1 MTKTVTASLGMEP
14 GSLATDVLVRHHRFG
29 VDEAPPRYDSTDA
42 HPDPY
47 DYILAGLAACTL
59 ISIRLAAEAKSY
71 PLERAEVD
79 VTFERCP
86 PAEPGGQ
93 PDRITRIIT
102 LHGDGLTDL
111 HRLRLIR
118 AADCA
123 GYKSITTGIPIET
136 RAADEGRWGT
146 LSDT

>member
-1 MTKTVTASLGMEP
+1 MDP
-14 GSLATDVLVRHHRFG
+14 GTLATEVAVRGHRFG

-59 ISIRLAAEAKSY
+59 ISIRLSAEAKGF
-71 PLERAEVD
+71 PLERAEVA

-86 PAEPGGQ
+86 PAEEGGQ
-93 PDRITRIIT
+93 PDRISRTIT
-102 LHGDGLTDL
+102 LHGDKLTDL
-111 HRLRLIR
+111 ERLKLMR

-123 GYKSITTGIPIET
+123 GYKSISSGIPITT
-136 RAADEGRWGT
+136 RAAE
-146 LSDT
+146 

>member
-14 GSLATDVLVRHHRFG
+14 GSLATDVAVRHHRFG

-59 ISIRLAAEAKSY
+59 ISIRLSAEAKGY
-71 PLERAEVD
+71 PLVRAEVD
-79 VTFERCP
+79 VTFERCAP
-86 PAEPGGQ
+86 EETGGR
-93 PDRITRIIT
+93 PDRITRIIK
-102 LHGDGLTDL
+102 LHGDELTDL
-111 HRLRLIR
+111 DRLKLIR

-123 GYKSITTGIPIET
+123 GYKSISTGIPITT
-136 RAADEGRWGT
+136 RAAD
-146 LSDT
+146 

>member
-1 MTKTVTASLGMEP
+1 MAKTITASLGMEP
-14 GSLATDVLVRHHRFG
+14 GSLATDVSVRHHRFG

-59 ISIRLAAEAKSY
+59 ISIRLSAEAKGY

-86 PAEPGGQ
+86 PVQPGGQ
-93 PDRITRIIT
+93 PDRITRTIT
-102 LHGDGLTDL
+102 LHGDELTDL
-111 HRLRLIR
+111 ERLKLTG

-123 GYKSITTGIPIET
+123 AHKSITTGIPIET
-136 RAADEGRWGT
+136 RAAE
-146 LSDT
+146 

>member
-1 MTKTVTASLGMEP
+1 MAKTVSASLGMEP
-14 GSLATDVLVRHHRFG
+14 GSLVTDVAVRHHRFA
-29 VDEAPPRYDSTDA
+29 VDEAPPRYDSSDA

-59 ISIRLAAEAKSY
+59 ISIRLSAEAKGY
-71 PLERAEVD
+71 PLARAEVD

-93 PDRITRIIT
+93 PDRITRTIT
-102 LHGDGLTDL
+102 LHGPELTETE
-111 HRLRLIR
+111 RLKLVR

-123 GYKSITTGIPIET
+123 GYKSIMTGIPIET
-136 RAADEGRWGT
+136 RAAG
-146 LSDT
+146 